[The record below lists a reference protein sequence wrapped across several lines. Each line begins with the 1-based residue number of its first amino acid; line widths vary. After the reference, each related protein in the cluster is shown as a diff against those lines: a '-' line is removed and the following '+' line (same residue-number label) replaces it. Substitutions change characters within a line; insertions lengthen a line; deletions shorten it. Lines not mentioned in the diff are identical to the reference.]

1 MQVHPR
7 VKHRSDTW
15 NSDRLP
21 RVDTKETSMIRS
33 RPMLSFRCITLYWII
48 LSTVGFI
55 SAPAMAAPSK
65 EPLNVVVTIPVLKDL
80 AEVVGG
86 PHVRVTS
93 LLKGY
98 ENEHTYSPK
107 PSDLVAVRKAQ
118 VLFEVGLGLEV
129 WVANLV
135 KSAGR
140 SSLTIITT
148 SKGIGLIHDDHEAD
162 PNHRDGVKHA
172 RGNPHVWMDP
182 ENAVTM
188 MRHVTEAL
196 SHADPDH
203 AQEFRQNQAAYL
215 RRLDQL
221 RAELT
226 DRLRKLSDR
235 RIVAHHP
242 AWPYFA
248 RRFGF
253 EIVATIQA
261 QSASEPSA
269 AQIRQLIETIKRHR
283 VKAVVSEIQLSQRVP
298 ELLARE
304 TGARVVVLTTLPGGL
319 PRTDTY
325 LDMLRYN
332 VLQLASALETS

>member
-1 MQVHPR
+1 MRWAQFVMQCC
-7 VKHRSDTW
+7 
-15 NSDRLP
+15 L
-21 RVDTKETSMIRS
+21 
-33 RPMLSFRCITLYWII
+33 I
-48 LSTVGFI
+48 LSTGWLAGDPSV
-55 SAPAMAAPSK
+55 AAASQ
-65 EPLNVVVTIPVLKDL
+65 EPVNIVVTIPVLKDL
-80 AEVVGG
+80 TEQVGG
-86 PHVRVTS
+86 PYVRVTS

-107 PSDLVAVRKAQ
+107 PSDLVAVRNAQ

-140 SSLTIITT
+140 PSLIVVTT
-148 SKGIGLIHDDHEAD
+148 SKGIALISDDHDAGPVHQDAD
-162 PNHRDGVKHA
+162 HHA

-188 MRHVTEAL
+188 TRHITETL
-196 SHADPDH
+196 IQADPGH
-203 AQEFRQNQAAYL
+203 AQAFRDNQATYL
-215 RRLDQL
+215 KRLDQL
-221 RAELT
+221 RTELT
-226 DRLRKLSDR
+226 DRLRKLNDKR
-235 RIVAHHP
+235 FIAHHP

-253 EIVATIQA
+253 EIVGIIQT

-269 AQIRQLIETIKRHR
+269 IQIQQLISTIKKHR
-283 VKAVVSEIQLSQRVP
+283 VKAVVSEIQLSQRLP

-304 TGARVVVLTTLPGGL
+304 TGAHVVVLTTLPGGL
-319 PRTDTY
+319 PKTDTY

-332 VLQLASALETS
+332 VLQLANALEAA